1 MPHSFWVGILLILI
15 AGVAAGNCMLPLKF
29 NRKWSWEN
37 TWLVF
42 SFVSLLVLPW
52 ALALS
57 LVHHLF
63 QVYTGLTALQFA
75 TPVLFGAG
83 WGIAQ
88 VLFGISIQ
96 RLGLALAYPIV
107 IGLGTLLG
115 TLVPLF
121 VQHRAQVGPAILIP
135 VLAGIVVMLIG
146 IGLSTW
152 AGQIREHRREA
163 VATPA
168 PSGRYRAAVFIAI
181 LCGLLAPMLNYSF
194 AFGQDIAVAAVRLG
208 NTEVRAAYAVWP
220 IGLAGGLFPNVGYSF
235 YLLRR
240 NRTGELFQVKCL
252 DMFLAILMAT
262 LWMGAFALYGMSATY
277 LGRFGT
283 SIGWGLFQIFMIMTA
298 TLSGFF
304 SGEWRFAP
312 RSARTL
318 LVLSI
323 IFLGCATALLAYVN

>member
-1 MPHSFWVGILLILI
+1 LPHSFWVGILLILI
-15 AGVAAGNCMLPLKF
+15 AGVAAGDCMLPLKF

-63 QVYTGLTALQFA
+63 RVYTGLTALQLA

-96 RLGLALAYPIV
+96 RLGIALAYPIV
-107 IGLGTLLG
+107 VGLGTLLG
-115 TLVPLF
+115 TLVPFF
-121 VQHRAQVGPAILIP
+121 VQHRAQVGPEILIP

-152 AGQIREHRREA
+152 AGQVREYRREA
-163 VATPA
+163 VATLP

-208 NTEVRAAYAVWP
+208 NTAVRAAYAVWP
-220 IGLAGGLFPNVGYSF
+220 LSLAGGLLPNVGS
-235 YLLRR
+235 LLSKI
-240 NRTGELFQVKCL
+240 N
-252 DMFLAILMAT
+252 
-262 LWMGAFALYGMSATY
+262 
-277 LGRFGT
+277 
-283 SIGWGLFQIFMIMTA
+283 
-298 TLSGFF
+298 
-304 SGEWRFAP
+304 
-312 RSARTL
+312 
-318 LVLSI
+318 
-323 IFLGCATALLAYVN
+323 